1 MFQDPSAPSL
11 GNDSSVVSHVTSVS
25 VTEPVT
31 PVNKKCLMK
40 AVTPPVT
47 IKNFFKPAK
56 MLPSD
61 TNRGSCCSIPD
72 NQSEASCTTSSHSSN
87 GVKSKLTTSVS
98 VKRPLSTNSD
108 SQSKSKRAKQSS
120 ITSLFAKGN
129 SGEENEGANRKLEC
143 PICAKEFQSSSSNAE
158 INKHID
164 MFDRIIHL
172 YQFVKLCKVNW
183 INSLT
188 CVDWTMYTK
197 DLLIKLSLV
206 FEWS

>member
-1 MFQDPSAPSL
+1 M
-11 GNDSSVVSHVTSVS
+11 
-25 VTEPVT
+25 
-31 PVNKKCLMK
+31 
-40 AVTPPVT
+40 T

-87 GVKSKLTTSVS
+87 WVKSKSTTSVS

-129 SGEENEGANRKLEC
+129 SREGNEGANRKLEC
-143 PICAKEFQSSSSNAE
+143 PICAKAFQSSSSNAE

-164 MFDRIIHL
+164 TSDRIIHL

-183 INSLT
+183 MNSLT
-188 CVDWTMYTK
+188 FVDWTMYTK
-197 DLLIKLSLV
+197 GLLIKLSLV

>member
-87 GVKSKLTTSVS
+87 GVKNKSTTSVS

-129 SGEENEGANRKLEC
+129 SGEGNEGANRKLEC
-143 PICAKEFQSSSSNAE
+143 PICAKAFQSSSSNAE

-164 MFDRIIHL
+164 
-172 YQFVKLCKVNW
+172 
-183 INSLT
+183 T
-188 CVDWTMYTK
+188 C
-197 DLLIKLSLV
+197 LI
-206 FEWS
+206 E